1 VDNLLVYTGA
11 LTLAGQ
17 QVAEHLFGGLIHG
30 AQMKYLALL
39 TTVAISYGVWAL
51 AWGPIADW
59 DAIRVGVLGVFAGMG
74 TNVLDGLVK
83 RYAPAAKDA
92 TLSKAAA
99 TFLARAPAS
108 PRPPL
113 PPSPGR

>member
-1 VDNLLVYTGA
+1 MDDLLVYAGA

-17 QVAEHLFGGLIHG
+17 QVAEHLFGGFFHG
-30 AQMKYLALL
+30 ARMKYLALL

-51 AWGPIADW
+51 GWGPAAGW
-59 DAIRVGVLGVFAGMG
+59 DAARVGVLGAFAGMG

-83 RYAPAAKDA
+83 RFAPAAKDA

-99 TFLARAPAS
+99 TFLARAPAA
-108 PRPPL
+108 PAPPI
-113 PPSPGR
+113 PPSPRR